1 MCKFGIIKS
10 FRKSFHFKHK
20 SSNSNSIHVT
30 YIKQCNIYITK
41 VENADNFN
49 PNATNV
55 NNTYYGQEPYDEESD
70 ESCDEDKSIR
80 D

>member
-1 MCKFGIIKS
+1 MCKIGIIKS

-20 SSNSNSIHVT
+20 SSNSDSINVT

-49 PNATNV
+49 PNATHV
-55 NNTYYGQEPYDEESD
+55 YNTYNAQDQPNKEPDTEPQE
-70 ESCDEDKSIR
+70 
-80 D
+80 